1 MYDYVLGG
9 VHNFPVDREAAE
21 RIRAQAPDLEDAAWV
36 NRSFHQRAARWMAE
50 RRGIRQFIDIGS
62 GLPTPSN
69 THGVVQ
75 RVAPEAR
82 VAYVDNDP
90 MVRAY
95 ASKLLAD
102 DGTTIVIT
110 ADLRQPD
117 AVLREVRALID
128 LDQPAGLLMTAVLHF
143 IADDGDPWGL
153 VARYVDA
160 LAPGSYLAISHA
172 TYDGLP
178 PRLVQASTEVYAQ
191 ASAGWNPRPRAE
203 VERFFA
209 GLQIVPPY
217 EGAEPAVT
225 HLGIWGAEDAELA
238 DSDGSHWWYGG
249 VGQRPRIVSSRR
261 AVSGS

>member
-1 MYDYVLGG
+1 
-9 VHNFPVDREAAE
+9 
-21 RIRAQAPDLEDAAWV
+21 
-36 NRSFHQRAARWMAE
+36 
-50 RRGIRQFIDIGS
+50 
-62 GLPTPSN
+62 
-69 THGVVQ
+69 
-75 RVAPEAR
+75 
-82 VAYVDNDP
+82 
-90 MVRAY
+90 
-95 ASKLLAD
+95 
-102 DGTTIVIT
+102 
-110 ADLRQPD
+110 
-117 AVLREVRALID
+117 
-128 LDQPAGLLMTAVLHF
+128 
-143 IADDGDPWGL
+143 
-153 VARYVDA
+153 VDA